1 MSKVA
6 IKPRERQTPIEI
18 VLQIDE
24 QGMTT
29 TKALYSFLEL
39 HSTQYSR
46 WVKSNIENNRFAE
59 AGVDYFLLDT
69 DVECR
74 KSGVSGRFASNYK
87 LTASFAKKL
96 AMGSNSPK
104 GEQARDYFIQVEQ
117 NAKKLANSYQVQDE
131 LEMIAVMSRE
141 MVEQRRL
148 SREQQVRLAAIEQT
162 ATDLQETIEAV
173 KNVFVEPEENWR
185 EMIRK
190 NIGKIAEVTGDYQGA
205 WADCYDELDRH
216 GFDMKTRLKNAKKR
230 MEKVGYSK
238 SAINNLRRLDII
250 ERDPKAKEIFTGI
263 VRCKVL
269 KYAI

>member
-18 VLQIDE
+18 ALQVDG

-29 TKALYSFLEL
+29 ARALYEFLEL
-39 HSTQYSR
+39 HPSQFSR
-46 WVKSNIENNRFAE
+46 W
-59 AGVDYFLLDT
+59 
-69 DVECR
+69 
-74 KSGVSGRFASNYK
+74 
-87 LTASFAKKL
+87 AKKQIEKSIFFFEHKDWEGFDTMSSGNLCKDYRITVDMAKHL
-96 AMGSNSPK
+96 AMSYQNAK
-104 GEQARDYFIQVEQ
+104 GKEARDYFIMVEQ

-141 MVEQRRL
+141 MVEQRKL
-148 SREQQVRLAAIEQT
+148 SREQQARLAAIEQT
-162 ATDLQETIEAV
+162 ATDLQETIEVV

-263 VRCKVL
+263 VRGKVL